1 VADVA
6 DETPSVIEDASI
18 RQIERELIRLRG
30 AMSDSDVPR
39 QRTSVM
45 NHVAWVPER
54 WAEAAAQTL
63 AGLEERHPSRVI
75 LLFPRPDDA
84 RDALDAEVELRCFRR
99 GKERSVCSEVIQ
111 IYLCGKRARA
121 PASVVEPL
129 FAADLPDFLRWR
141 GDLPFGQPELEQ
153 LVDVV
158 DRLVVDSRE
167 WRDPEETFA
176 RLPELFERVGA
187 SDIAW
192 ARTEPW
198 RETIAL
204 MWPGVA
210 DATALRVAGPKAEAL
225 LLAGWLGSRLARDV
239 ELEHEPAGEIELVE
253 VDDETVPPPRLPPK
267 SASDLLSDQLDIFE
281 RDRVYEEA
289 VRSFSRVPT

>member
-1 VADVA
+1 MTDATA
-6 DETPSVIEDASI
+6 SMLEDTSI

-30 AMSDSDVPR
+30 EMSEPDVPR

-54 WAEAAAQTL
+54 WAEAATQTL

-75 LLFPRPDDA
+75 LLFPRPDDP
-84 RDALDAEVELRCFRR
+84 RDALDAAVDLRCFQR
-99 GKERSVCSEVIQ
+99 GQGASVCSEVIHV
-111 IYLCGKRARA
+111 YLRGKRARA

-129 FAADLPDFLRWR
+129 FAANLPDFMRWR
-141 GDLPFGQPELEQ
+141 GDLPFGEPQLEQ
-153 LVDVV
+153 LVDAV
-158 DRLVVDSRE
+158 DRLVVDARE
-167 WRDPEETFA
+167 WRDPEEA
-176 RLPELFERVGA
+176 LSRLPELFDRVA
-187 SDIAW
+187 VSDIAW

-198 RETIAL
+198 REAIAF
-204 MWPGVA
+204 MWPDVA
-210 DATALRVAGPKAEAL
+210 DASALRVAGPKAEAL
-225 LLAGWLGSRLARDV
+225 LLAAWLGARLRREI
-239 ELEHEPAGEIELVE
+239 ELDHEPAGEIELVE
-253 VDDETVPPPRLPPK
+253 VDGETVQPPRLPPK